1 MTKKLEITIGGIR
14 IAPGRRIRFVLRVLF
29 GFVWLFRKLTLSG
42 RLGLVM
48 IGAFILVGLFAPWL
62 APHDPDVGDIAN
74 RFLPASSE
82 HPFGTDANGVDTLS
96 QLLYGARSA
105 LTISVIVV
113 AITSVTGV
121 LIGTIAGWFRGVV
134 DEVLM
139 RIVDVLMAFP
149 GILLNIAVVATVA
162 RPSLGVMI
170 AALCVNGWV
179 SYARVAR
186 GEVLA
191 LREREYVSAAIAIG
205 ASHTRIM
212 LRHLVPNI
220 LGPAFVQMAFAFG
233 SVILIEAT
241 LSFLGLGPHVSYTWG
256 AMLDQGTTFLWRPGF
271 VHYALLPGLAI
282 MWVVLGANLL
292 ADGLRDRFDPR
303 HRGRQ

>member
-1 MTKKLEITIGGIR
+1 MKTGVR
-14 IAPGRRIRFVLRVLF
+14 
-29 GFVWLFRKLTLSG
+29 LTLSARIG
-42 RLGLVM
+42 IVM
-48 IGAFILVGLFAPWL
+48 IGVFVLVGIFGPWL
-62 APHDPDVGDIAN
+62 APYDPNHGNIAE
-74 RFLPASSE
+74 RFASPSGT
-82 HPFGTDANGVDTLS
+82 HWLGTDSNGVDTFS

-105 LTISVIVV
+105 LTISLIVV
-113 AITSVTGV
+113 AITAVTGV
-121 LIGTIAGWFRGVV
+121 AIGTIAGWFRGVV

-162 RPSLGVMI
+162 RPGLGTMI

-191 LREREYVSAAIAIG
+191 LREREFIQAAVAIG
-205 ASHTRIM
+205 ASHRRIM

-241 LSFLGLGPHVSYTWG
+241 LSFLGLGPHVNYTWG
-256 AMLDQGTTFLWRPGF
+256 AMLDQGTTFLWRAGF
-271 VHYALLPGLAI
+271 EHYAIIPGLAI
-282 MWVVLGANLL
+282 TWVVMGANLL
-292 ADGLRDRFDPR
+292 SDGLRDRFDPR

>member
-1 MTKKLEITIGGIR
+1 MKAAIKLS
-14 IAPGRRIRFVLRVLF
+14 
-29 GFVWLFRKLTLSG
+29 LSG
-42 RLGLVM
+42 RVGLVM
-48 IGAFILVGLFAPWL
+48 VGTFILVGIFGPWL
-62 APHDPDVGDIAN
+62 APYDPQAVDLDA
-74 RFLPASSE
+74 RFLSPSSE
-82 HPFGTDANGVDTLS
+82 HWLGTDANGVDTLS
-96 QLLYGARSA
+96 QLLWGARSA
-105 LTISVIVV
+105 LTISVVVV
-113 AITSVTGV
+113 AITSTVGV
-121 LIGTIAGWFRGVV
+121 AVGTIAGWFRGAV

-162 RPSLGVMI
+162 RPGLGVMI
-170 AALCVNGWV
+170 GALCLNGWV
-179 SYARVAR
+179 GYARVAR

-191 LREREYVSAAIAIG
+191 LREREYISAAIAIG
-205 ASHTRIM
+205 ASHRRIM

-233 SVILIEAT
+233 SVIMIEAT
-241 LSFLGLGPHVSYTWG
+241 LSFLGLGPQLGYTWG

-271 VHYALLPGLAI
+271 THYTLLPGLAI

-292 ADGLRDRFDPR
+292 SDGLRDRFDPR